1 MIKLRDILLNEDM
14 PSDVKD
20 AFGKIPFG
28 GTPAIA
34 KLTTGNTDETEEDTP
49 FEDELIKI
57 LRSWVGTSS
66 ASRASKLYSKYPL
79 LKKAMTYFPNVLKPR
94 TPNGTTVYRGLGN
107 TQLLDSKTLGS
118 MSSTNFSQLHV
129 YGMTLYRYN
138 TPIDYKPRSDVQS
151 WASNLGNAL
160 VFAHGD
166 YGNMVL
172 ETKQNDE
179 FLFSQKL
186 MKILMGDDED
196 ELLHF
201 GKTYSN
207 DVFLLIDEGTYN
219 SSLEYMGGS

>member
-1 MIKLRDILLNEDM
+1 
-14 PSDVKD
+14 
-20 AFGKIPFG
+20 
-28 GTPAIA
+28 
-34 KLTTGNTDETEEDTP
+34 
-49 FEDELIKI
+49 
-57 LRSWVGTSS
+57 
-66 ASRASKLYSKYPL
+66 
-79 LKKAMTYFPNVLKPR
+79 
-94 TPNGTTVYRGLGN
+94 
-107 TQLLDSKTLGS
+107 
-118 MSSTNFSQLHV
+118 
-129 YGMTLYRYN
+129 MTLYRYN

-186 MKILMGDDED
+186 MKTLMGDDED